1 MVKVFYCKRHNHSY
15 AVDGGFPEDVIIHQ
29 ECKDYKRGDLRV
41 LTSYERTKRD
51 KRKKSVEDMA
61 FLKEKRISY
70 DLWW

>member
-29 ECKDYKRGDLRV
+29 ECKDYKRGTFRV
-41 LTSYERTKRD
+41 ATSYERN
-51 KRKKSVEDMA
+51 KRKKDVA

-70 DLWW
+70 DLW